1 MPMPQG
7 CRPFMTDES
16 AMGKKFDDVRIRLTD
31 RSRLFFRAAVSDAGM
46 VRFFQLTVDV
56 IILLCAKIHEFS
68 PLFCASYQRGSRH
81 ALPRRTDKV
90 STSLL
95 V

>member
-1 MPMPQG
+1 MSMPMPQG

-68 PLFCASYQRGSRH
+68 PLFCALAGAAVGMSFQDAPIKSE
-81 ALPRRTDKV
+81 LPF
-90 STSLL
+90 
-95 V
+95 